1 VKTSRILLIK
11 FLAFSLK
18 SIAMIKQFLQTILL
32 IVLCFITINS
42 YSQITRG
49 AVPGEIYISNEWYVD
64 TQYLHSGIFHSTDN
78 GEHISPQYN
87 NIETPPPGEMR
98 VGKVLGDATTGA
110 LYNYGHNE
118 LWVSFDYGESW
129 EFIESYGSGRYASGC
144 INGGVYKCCV
154 NPQGTIWHS
163 TDYGNEFIE
172 VVENAKYILE
182 VGVLEGNVYGLD
194 GIGGIGFDLHFSE
207 NYGGDFITIPID
219 STVAYWS
226 PSGHYPQISRGT
238 EPGELY
244 LVSWWPDY
252 HYKIFHSVDTGYT
265 WTQQYESGYIDIYNW
280 GVQYTAGREP
290 GSFYVKR
297 ATPDPTFTHT
307 MVYIDYSSDYG
318 QTFTTY
324 VHDLTPNFTS
334 INTNEITT
342 VSLSNFPNPFT
353 DYTTISFNISENNHN
368 PMLNIYDIYGNPV
381 KHINVTGKKTQI
393 WDAKDNNGKKVKNGF
408 YFYNI
413 SYENFISQFNKL
425 LIVN

>member
-1 VKTSRILLIK
+1 MKTSRILLIK

-18 SIAMIKQFLQTILL
+18 TIVMKKQFSQTILL
-32 IVLCFITINS
+32 IVFCIITINS

-49 AVPGEIYISNEWYVD
+49 AVPGEIYISNEWYID
-64 TQYLHSGIFHSTDN
+64 NQYLHFGIFHSTDN
-78 GEHISPQYN
+78 GEHISPQYSN
-87 NIETPPPGEMR
+87 LETPPPGEMR
-98 VGKVLGDATTGA
+98 VGIVLGDATPGA

-129 EFIESYGSGRYASGC
+129 EFIESYGSGRYTSGSTEG
-144 INGGVYKCCV
+144 IMYKNGTDVA
-154 NPQGTIWHS
+154 GTLFFS
-163 TDYGNEFIE
+163 DDYGSFFAEKNEDIKFFIE
-172 VVENAKYILE
+172 VGTEIGELYGKSGSASEGYNIKYS
-182 VGVLEGNVYGLD
+182 NDYGLN
-194 GIGGIGFDLHFSE
+194 FL
-207 NYGGDFITIPID
+207 TTPID
-219 STVAYWS
+219 STVAYWT

-265 WTQQYESGYIDIYNW
+265 WTQQYESGYIDIYYW

-297 ATPDPTFTHT
+297 TTIDPTHTHII
-307 MVYIDYSSDYG
+307 VYIDYSSDYG

-324 VHDLTPNFTS
+324 VHELTPNFTS
-334 INTNEITT
+334 ISTNEIVT
-342 VSLSNFPNPFT
+342 VNLSNYPNPFT

-381 KHINVTGKKTQI
+381 VHINITGKKTQI
-393 WDAKDNNGKKVKNGF
+393 WDGKDSNGTKVENGF